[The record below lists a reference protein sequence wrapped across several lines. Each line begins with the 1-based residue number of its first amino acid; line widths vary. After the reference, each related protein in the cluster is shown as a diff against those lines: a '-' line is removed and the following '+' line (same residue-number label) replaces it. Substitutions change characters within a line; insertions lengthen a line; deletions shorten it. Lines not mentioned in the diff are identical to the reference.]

1 MHTLHGCGACVH
13 LFQLPGL
20 VSVLRGLY
28 ALVPSQCLHSL
39 SRELL
44 VLLAVPQES
53 CVCCPS
59 LYTSPLSAPWSCP
72 LSWLCLS
79 AGYLGLPSVLQGLY
93 TLAGF
98 LGPITLSYLGLPSV
112 LQRLCALLGFV
123 GRTTLGSL
131 NLPSVWGHSP

>member
-1 MHTLHGCGACVH
+1 M
-13 LFQLPGL
+13 
-20 VSVLRGLY
+20 
-28 ALVPSQCLHSL
+28 
-39 SRELL
+39 
-44 VLLAVPQES
+44 
-53 CVCCPS
+53 CCPS